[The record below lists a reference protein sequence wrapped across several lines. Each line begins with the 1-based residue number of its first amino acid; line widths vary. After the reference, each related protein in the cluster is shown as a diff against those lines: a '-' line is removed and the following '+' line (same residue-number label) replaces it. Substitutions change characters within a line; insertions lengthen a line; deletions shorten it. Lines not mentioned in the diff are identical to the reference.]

1 MHPMLTVAVRAARR
15 AGRIIN
21 RASVDLEQ
29 LQVARKQ
36 RNDFVTEVD
45 HASEQAIIDTLLGA
59 YPDHAILAEESGHT
73 AGKQAVP
80 AREADHLWVI
90 DPLDGTTNFIH
101 GFPQYAISI
110 ALMQRGVVTQAV
122 VYDPN
127 RDELFT
133 ASKGRGAFL
142 NDRRIRVS
150 KRTKIDE
157 ALVGTGFPY
166 RQLDHIDDYLRM
178 FKVVTER
185 AAAVRRPGA
194 AALDLAYVACGR
206 YDAFFEFGLAPW
218 DVAAGSLLI
227 TEAGGLIGNFAGD
240 ADYIFTEQVVA
251 ATPKV
256 FASMI
261 GLLAQRPGDASA
273 APPRR

>member
-1 MHPMLTVAVRAARR
+1 MHPMLNVAVRAARR

-21 RASVDLEQ
+21 RAALDLDQ
-29 LQVARKQ
+29 VKVARKQ

-45 HASEQAIIDTLLGA
+45 HASEEAIIDTLLTA
-59 YPDHAILAEESGHT
+59 YPGHSILAEESGHKP
-73 AGKQAVP
+73 GKGA
-80 AREADHLWVI
+80 AAAMHEAEHIWVI

-101 GFPQYAISI
+101 GFPQYAVSI

-122 VYDPN
+122 IYDPN

-150 KRTKIDE
+150 KALRLDE

-166 RQLDHIDDYLRM
+166 RQLDHLDEYLQM
-178 FKVVTER
+178 FRIVTER

-194 AALDLAYVACGR
+194 AALDLAYVACAR

-227 TEAGGLIGNFAGD
+227 TEAGGLVGNFAGD
-240 ADYIFTEQVVA
+240 SDYIFSEQVVA

-256 FASMI
+256 FTSM
-261 GLLAQRPGDASA
+261 LQMLAGKAGK
-273 APPRR
+273 APEGR

>member
-1 MHPMLTVAVRAARR
+1 MHPMLTIAVRAARR
-15 AGRIIN
+15 AGRIIT
-21 RASVDLEQ
+21 RASLDLD
-29 LQVARKQ
+29 QVKVASKRTK
-36 RNDFVTEVD
+36 DFVTEVD
-45 HASEQAIIDTLLGA
+45 HASEQAIIGTLLSA
-59 YPDHAILAEESGHT
+59 YPGHSILAEESGHT
-73 AGKQAVP
+73 PGKGASGEVL
-80 AREADHLWVI
+80 EAENVWII

-101 GFPQYAISI
+101 GLPQFAISI

-142 NDRRIRVS
+142 NDRGIRVS
-150 KRTKIDE
+150 ARTQIEE

-166 RQLDHIDDYLRM
+166 KKIDNLDEYLAM
-178 FKVVTER
+178 LKVVTER

-206 YDAFFEFGLAPW
+206 YDAFFEMGLAPW

-227 TEAGGLIGNFAGD
+227 SEAGGLIGNFNGD
-240 ADYIFTEQVVA
+240 SEYLFTEEVVA
-251 ATPKV
+251 AAPKLFV
-256 FASMI
+256 PMLSM
-261 GLLAQRPGDASA
+261 LKRTA
-273 APPRR
+273 